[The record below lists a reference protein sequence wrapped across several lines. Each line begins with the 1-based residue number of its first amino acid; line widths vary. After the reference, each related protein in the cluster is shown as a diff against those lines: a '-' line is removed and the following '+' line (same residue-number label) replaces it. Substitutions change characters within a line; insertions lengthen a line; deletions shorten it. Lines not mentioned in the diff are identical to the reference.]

1 MLGVEPQGLEFAAE
15 LLSCC
20 GLIFAF
26 LLTSIL
32 NGNVTLCRCV
42 WEVWNLVGFI
52 VAHWWIIGGGT
63 IRRLLESQQAVLNSA
78 GLEDYGDF

>member
-20 GLIFAF
+20 SLIFAF

-42 WEVWNLVGFI
+42 LEVWNLVGSI

-63 IRRLLESQQAVLNSA
+63 IRRLLESQQALLNSA